1 MWLLPLAFF
10 LVLLALFLLYLS
22 RRMRIRSGL
31 PRGRVVYV
39 DSRRWKTPPRPLRAP
54 RYGLV
59 GRPDYLLREGRAV
72 IPVEVKP
79 GRTPPEPYEA
89 DVWQLGGY
97 CLLVEEEYGKSP
109 PHGLLVYPERA
120 FEIPFTP
127 ELRRRLLEIL
137 AEMRTLG
144 PENPVPRSHD
154 QPARCAAC
162 TMREHC
168 GEEALVI

>member
-1 MWLLPLAFF
+1 MWLFPPAFL
-10 LVLLALFLLYLS
+10 LVLLALFLLSLAH
-22 RRMRIRSGL
+22 RMRVRSGL

-39 DSRRWKTPPRPLRAP
+39 DSRRWKTPPQPLRAP

-59 GRPDYLLREGRAV
+59 GRPDYLLHRGRAV

-79 GRTPPEPYEA
+79 GRTPVEPYEA
-89 DVWQLGGY
+89 DVWQLGAYG
-97 CLLVEEEYGKSP
+97 LLIEEEYGQPP

-127 ELRRRLLEIL
+127 ELHRRLLEVL
-137 AEMRTLG
+137 EKMRALG
-144 PENPVPRSHD
+144 PGNPVPRSHN

-162 TMREHC
+162 AMREYC
-168 GEEALVI
+168 GEEALGV